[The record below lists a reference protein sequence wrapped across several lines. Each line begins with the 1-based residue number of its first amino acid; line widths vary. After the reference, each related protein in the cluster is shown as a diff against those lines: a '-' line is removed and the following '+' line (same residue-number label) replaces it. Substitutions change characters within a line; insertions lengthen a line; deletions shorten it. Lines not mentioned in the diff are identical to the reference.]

1 MPMEFNATRSNDI
14 TVHRSFLTTLC
25 TFTSIGSRS
34 PRYPSIVLQTI
45 AHRFLKGKHARCA
58 KSLAFC
64 RYSYFDCLC
73 TCLYTYVC
81 VCMYITAYEHARV
94 CRLGIAGCCRIA
106 WYYYRRSLHRLASRL
121 SLCRS
126 FLDRSET
133 LFFLVNEPAKK
144 IDRKGNR

>member
-1 MPMEFNATRSNDI
+1 MREKLGILS
-14 TVHRSFLTTLC
+14 LL
-25 TFTSIGSRS
+25 
-34 PRYPSIVLQTI
+34 VLRLSMYVPI
-45 AHRFLKGKHARCA
+45 
-58 KSLAFC
+58 
-64 RYSYFDCLC
+64 
-73 TCLYTYVC
+73 YVC
-81 VCMYITAYEHARV
+81 VCMYVYLSAYEHARV